1 MIFLKLGGSLI
12 TDKTQDN
19 TPRMD
24 VIQRLAGEVH
34 SARSALDSALL
45 LGHGSGSFGHAAAKR
60 YGTRNGVD
68 SPAQWRGFAEVSII
82 AARLNRMVADAL
94 NDAGVPV
101 MSFPPS
107 SWLRC
112 ADGHIVESDTTNI
125 RLALQRGI
133 VPLVMG
139 DVAFDSV
146 RGGTIVSTEEVFAH
160 LAQALPVQT
169 MLLAGETEGV
179 FERWGDEGM
188 RRSGD
193 GAANIIRKITP
204 LNWSLIQAGV
214 GGSRGADVTGGM
226 AGKVRD
232 MLDLVQRHP
241 TLTVRIFSGLG
252 EGNISRALQG
262 EPIGTE
268 VAATDDVRLVDFDG
282 PANG

>member
-24 VIQRLAGEVH
+24 VIHRLAHEIH
-34 SARSALDSALL
+34 SALGTLNSALI
-45 LGHGSGSFGHAAAKR
+45 LGHGSGSFGHAAAKK
-60 YGTRNGVD
+60 YGTRDGV
-68 SPAQWRGFAEVSII
+68 STPAQWRGFAEVSVI
-82 AARLNRMVADAL
+82 AARLNRILADAL

-112 ADGHIVESDTTNI
+112 ADGRIVESEMTNI
-125 RLALQRGI
+125 QRALAQGI

-160 LAQALPVQT
+160 LAETLPARQV
-169 MLLAGETEGV
+169 LLAGETEGV
-179 FERWGDEGM
+179 YERWGDA
-188 RRSGD
+188 S
-193 GAANIIRKITP
+193 ASIIRKITP
-204 LNWSLIQAGV
+204 LNWAQIQAGV

-232 MLDLVQRHP
+232 MLGLVQRHP
-241 TLTVRIFSGLG
+241 TLTVHIFSGLG
-252 EGNISRALQG
+252 EGNVLRALNG

-268 VAATDDVRLVDFDG
+268 VAVTDDARLVDPYG
-282 PANG
+282 RANA